1 VRPLDHLM
9 ATASGLR
16 GRTLEIENE
25 HDDENENDLGGDF
38 EDVECRNPDRLT
50 YSRQAVPAC
59 FRGAGAEEVRRPA
72 LPTSSQTKRQSGDAL
87 RTRTYAVM
95 SSLVKVPLTRRQ
107 ILRALAF
114 CNSVGNS
121 S

>member
-1 VRPLDHLM
+1 MPITTSLFAFLAIELR
-9 ATASGLR
+9 AAASF
-16 GRTLEIENE
+16 
-25 HDDENENDLGGDF
+25 NENDLGGDF
-38 EDVECRNPDRLT
+38 EDVECRNPDHLT

-59 FRGAGAEEVRRPA
+59 FRGAGAEEVRRDA

-107 ILRALAF
+107 
-114 CNSVGNS
+114 
-121 S
+121 